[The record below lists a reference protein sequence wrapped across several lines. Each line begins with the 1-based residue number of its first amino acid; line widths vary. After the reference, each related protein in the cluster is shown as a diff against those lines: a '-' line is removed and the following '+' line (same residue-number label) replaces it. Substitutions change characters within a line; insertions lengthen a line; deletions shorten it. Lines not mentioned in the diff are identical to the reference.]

1 MRQEEYRTQHKDAWL
16 VDGMPIFENLLMAF
30 ISAAGEPLIGSDA
43 VWLSFPLAEFV
54 CLTIIAATVF
64 KNAGKITLKLGDWL
78 KVDENFGR
86 VPTLERAFSSLEDV
100 HYISEEVVN
109 FARTNRLDSK
119 ISTFAGVIT
128 EELLN
133 NVATHGAHSSE
144 FYLSYIR
151 VTADENLTLRIYDD
165 NRKFN
170 PKIAMKKIETESGS
184 PAEKKYGLLLV
195 KQITSRYGAFDYQ
208 NTAGINTSIVTL
220 NEDKSGNFSPAD

>member
-1 MRQEEYRTQHKDAWL
+1 M
-16 VDGMPIFENLLMAF
+16 
-30 ISAAGEPLIGSDA
+30 
-43 VWLSFPLAEFV
+43 
-54 CLTIIAATVF
+54 
-64 KNAGKITLKLGDWL
+64 
-78 KVDENFGR
+78 
-86 VPTLERAFSSLEDV
+86 
-100 HYISEEVVN
+100 
-109 FARTNRLDSK
+109 
-119 ISTFAGVIT
+119 
-128 EELLN
+128 N

-220 NEDKSGNFSPAD
+220 NEDKSGNFSPAN